1 MAQRNNGR
9 ENVRMVK
16 RETRQATRDLNGVQN
31 QLQRAEADLV
41 QKIKAH
47 GKKGDMASA
56 RSLTKELIRV
66 REQKAK
72 VTTQLAT
79 CKAMEFRAV
88 TANAQ
93 SSNMDS
99 LSKAANVM
107 QGINQQMDPKKTMQ
121 TAMGYEKESAK
132 LEMMQ
137 EMMDDAIDSTF
148 AGADEQADEYL
159 DSVVAEVALEEMQKM
174 GNAPMTKV
182 PQKYASGTGSSS
194 KYDDEIESILAR
206 LP

>member
-1 MAQRNNGR
+1 
-9 ENVRMVK
+9 MVK
-16 RETRQATRDLNGVQN
+16 RETRHATRDLNSVQN

-41 QKIKAH
+41 QKIKAY
-47 GKKGDMASA
+47 GKKGDMTSA
-56 RSLTKELIRV
+56 RGLTKELINI
-66 REQKAK
+66 REQQKRVAS
-72 VTTQLAT
+72 QLAT

-88 TANAQ
+88 TSNAQ

-99 LSKAANVM
+99 LSKATNVM
-107 QGINQQMDPKKTMQ
+107 QGINKQMDPRKTMQ
-121 TAMGYEKESAK
+121 TAMNYEKESAK

-137 EMMDDAIDSTF
+137 EMMDDAVDSTF

-174 GNAPMTKV
+174 GNAPTTKV
-182 PQKYASGTGSSS
+182 PQNYANRTGSSS
-194 KYDDEIESILAR
+194 KYNDEELDNILAR